1 VRRAINGVLSSAILL
16 ALVPPALAKEDPD
29 REFHKLFD
37 GRVAETQVRCVD
49 LRRVFG
55 MRVVGVSTIIAKQ
68 NASLLYRNDPVNG
81 CPAAK
86 VGLTL
91 VTNANH
97 GDKLCEGDV
106 VGLVNLDNNVQ
117 AGACRLGPWTPF
129 RKAR

>member
-1 VRRAINGVLSSAILL
+1 MRRLFDFALSSVILV
-16 ALVPPALAKEDPD
+16 ALIPSALAKEDPQ
-29 REFHKLFD
+29 REFQKLFD
-37 GRVAETQVRCVD
+37 GRVAEAPVRCVD

-55 MRVVGVSTIIAKQ
+55 MRVVGASTIIAKQ
-68 NASLLYRNDPVNG
+68 NASLFYRNDPVNG

-106 VGLVNLDNNVQ
+106 VGLVNLDNGVQ

-129 RKAR
+129 RRSR

>member
-37 GRVAETQVRCVD
+37 ARVAETQVRCVD